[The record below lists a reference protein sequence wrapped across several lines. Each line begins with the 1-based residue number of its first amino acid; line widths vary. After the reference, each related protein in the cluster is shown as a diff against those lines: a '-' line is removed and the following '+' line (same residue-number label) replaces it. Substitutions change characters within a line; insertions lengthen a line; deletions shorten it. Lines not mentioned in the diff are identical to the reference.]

1 MRSVLVAS
9 GALMLSHTA
18 FAGLPTTAT
27 EIFALR
33 TECGKLG
40 KALLEEIVKN
50 RELLKEK
57 DNTVGEV
64 SSFVSTNY
72 NQTTNHCYVKVTHTL
87 PKEKTSYSVLYD
99 GQGGGMIAI
108 WMSRFAQIKG
118 ESVPASA
125 AYDYIEK
132 MMKDDFGEDKK

>member
-1 MRSVLVAS
+1 MRSLLVVC
-9 GALMLSHTA
+9 GTLLFSHMA
-18 FAGLPTTAT
+18 VADPQPTAT
-27 EIFALR
+27 EILGLR

-57 DNTVGEV
+57 DNAVGEV
-64 SSFVSTNY
+64 SSLATTNY

-87 PKEKTSYSVLYD
+87 PKEKTTYSVLYD
-99 GQGGGMIAI
+99 GQGGSMIAI

-118 ESVPASA
+118 ESVPTSA